1 VNAPTL
7 GVVDQFRETGG
18 RGMCSPGVSRCAQA
32 MATQLG
38 YRSMGNAW
46 DSRKSY
52 MREGWEV
59 VPKGAPMMEGDL
71 GFYQHYG
78 RQGGAGW
85 KYGHIVTVM
94 EGDDGTPK
102 ALSYITYSGVP
113 KWREHELKPPTL
125 TLRYTGGGSQA
136 PTPPAPQA
144 GASRPTG
151 MMGTREQV
159 IAGAVGGAQE
169 RAAQTAPPAQQ
180 AAPTVTMKSRA
191 QVIAEATIRRIRAR
205 NPWGVR

>member
-1 VNAPTL
+1 MNGPTL
-7 GVVDQFRETGG
+7 GVLDTFERTGG
-18 RGMCSPGVSRCAQA
+18 RGMYDPGENQCARA

-38 YRSMGNAW
+38 YSSMGNAW

-52 MREGWEV
+52 QRKGWTV
-59 VPKGAPMMEGDL
+59 VPRGERAMEGDL

-78 RQGGAGW
+78 RQGGMGW
-85 KYGHIVTVM
+85 KYGHIITIK
-94 EGDDGTPK
+94 EGADGAPRSVSY
-102 ALSYITYSGVP
+102 LSGR
-113 KWREHELKPPTL
+113 WQEHGYKQPDMV
-125 TLRYTGGGSQA
+125 LRYTGGGSQA

-159 IAGAVGGAQE
+159 IAGAVRGAQQ
-169 RAAQTAPPAQQ
+169 RAAQAAPPAQPVPPS
-180 AAPTVTMKSRA
+180 APAVTMKSRA